1 MKIIE
6 TNSEMTQLVFR
17 TNLPAKYNLTDNSKK
32 MLKKL
37 QLNEYV
43 KEIEDLRKI
52 LVVTTGDNYVGAAEP
67 QLREKIANL
76 YGQVLSYA
84 GKPTNAQL
92 KNLDLLQGKLN
103 EAKTKIKNLEAKAET
118 INQLLEKN
126 KIVGKISNGKVIGA

>member
-1 MKIIE
+1 
-6 TNSEMTQLVFR
+6 
-17 TNLPAKYNLTDNSKK
+17 

-37 QLNEYV
+37 AINEYI
-43 KEIEDLRKI
+43 KEIEDLRKV

-76 YGQVLSYA
+76 YGEVLSYA

-103 EAKTKIKNLEAKAET
+103 GVFSAKEGISCCDTTTTTFLP
-118 INQLLEKN
+118 LLYL
-126 KIVGKISNGKVIGA
+126 GWFLLP